1 MSPQR
6 PFLSSFFA
14 AFRQQPPSSLPSSSA
29 PQPTTSSTTS
39 TSTSTS
45 TTSPNN
51 KQPSTTSTTSYSV
64 STNNP
69 SPNPRGSIAAQAAAA
84 AQQAQ
89 SQSAGTRGVTSP
101 RNIPIPQQPRRRGSD
116 SSSEGFREVLGADK
130 MYIGGRTAAG
140 EEKYFK
146 LGMVRRVRSGDRLS
160 LDRLSL

>member
-14 AFRQQPPSSLPSSSA
+14 AFRQPSPSSLPPASSSSSST
-29 PQPTTSSTTS
+29 QPTTTATS
-39 TSTSTS
+39 T
-45 TTSPNN
+45 N
-51 KQPSTTSTTSYSV
+51 KQPSSSTSYSV
-64 STNNP
+64 STNAQ
-69 SPNPRGSIAAQAAAA
+69 STSRGIAAQAAAA
-84 AQQAQ
+84 AQ
-89 SQSAGTRGVTSP
+89 SQSAARGVTSP
-101 RNIPIPQQPRRRGSD
+101 RGIPIPQHPRRRGSD

-160 LDRLSL
+160 LDQLSL

>member
-14 AFRQQPPSSLPSSSA
+14 AFRQQPPSSLPSSSSSSSA
-29 PQPTTSSTTS
+29 QPATSATATAST
-39 TSTSTS
+39 
-45 TTSPNN
+45 N
-51 KQPSTTSTTSYSV
+51 KQPSSSTSYSV
-64 STNNP
+64 STNTP
-69 SPNPRGSIAAQAAAA
+69 STPRGIAAQAAAA
-84 AQQAQ
+84 AQ
-89 SQSAGTRGVTSP
+89 SQSAARGVASP
-101 RNIPIPQQPRRRGSD
+101 RGIPIPQQPRRRGSD

>member
-14 AFRQQPPSSLPSSSA
+14 AFRQQPPPSLQSSSA
-29 PQPTTSSTTS
+29 PQPTTTTS
-39 TSTSTS
+39 TSASS
-45 TTSPNN
+45 TTN
-51 KQPSTTSTTSYSV
+51 KQPSPSTSYSV
-64 STNNP
+64 STNTP
-69 SPNPRGSIAAQAAAA
+69 STSRGIAAQAAAA
-84 AQQAQ
+84 AAAQ
-89 SQSAGTRGVTSP
+89 SQSQSARGVASP

-116 SSSEGFREVLGADK
+116 SSSEGFREVLGAEK